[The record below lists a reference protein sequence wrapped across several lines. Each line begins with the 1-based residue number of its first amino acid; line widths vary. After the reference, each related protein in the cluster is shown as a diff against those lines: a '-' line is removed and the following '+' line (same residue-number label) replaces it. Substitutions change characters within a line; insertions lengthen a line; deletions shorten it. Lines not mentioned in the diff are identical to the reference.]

1 MTKRAQTTTATAS
14 EQAVAAEEASRGFS
28 SVSNIAVRVA
38 GFVPNRVDL
47 KFAGTPQQQL
57 GLSLGPVLVFMG
69 TYLTA
74 RAIADR
80 WAEAAPLARSL
91 SHTLPPQRRSAMTS
105 GPWLL
110 SAMVRLAGTPTVHS
124 EVLTAQPGRELPTM
138 LRIQVGPVTWELA
151 DAVAFTA
158 MLNAWQVGA
167 DVLAYDRTDRA

>member
-1 MTKRAQTTTATAS
+1 MTRRSQTSTAS
-14 EQAVAAEEASRGFS
+14 EQAMAAEEQSRGFS

-47 KFAGTPQQQL
+47 KFAGTPQQQM
-57 GLSLGPVLVFMG
+57 GLSLGTVLVFINS
-69 TYLTA
+69 YLTA

-91 SHTLPPQRRSAMTS
+91 SQTLPPQRRSAMTS

-110 SAMVRLAGTPTVHS
+110 SAMVRLSGTPTVHS
-124 EVLTAQPGRELPTM
+124 EVLPAQPGRGLPTM

-151 DAVAFTA
+151 DGIAFTS
-158 MLNAWQVGA
+158 MFNAWQVAA
-167 DVLAYDRTDRA
+167 DVLAYDRTGRE